1 VIGRSNDPPRRVG
14 LIDLGTNTATLSVLF
29 ADDKDRRRLRVAE
42 DLHIITGLGRAR
54 GPDGSL
60 SSDGQRRAFVALRHF
75 AGRLDSMAV
84 APEAVFGAATSATR
98 EAPNGAQFL
107 DEVRAET
114 GLSFTIVDGEEEAE
128 LVALAQER
136 SFPRRVPLLVIDI
149 GGGST
154 ELALRQKGQTD
165 WAVSL
170 PVGSV
175 KLGERL
181 GSDVAALDDAVEQ
194 ALSEAPPVR
203 ERPTL
208 VGVAGTVTT
217 TLQLAR
223 GLITWDPE
231 EVQGAVL
238 TREEVETTRD
248 RLGAMTPQQRREI
261 PGLHPGRAD
270 LIVAGMSLLL
280 GMMRRVDAHEVL
292 VSDRGVRFG
301 LLWQRWPLATVLQ

>member
-1 VIGRSNDPPRRVG
+1 MIGAHGDPPRRVG

-29 ADDKDRRRLRVAE
+29 ADDRDRRRMRVAE
-42 DLHIITGLGRAR
+42 DLHIITGLGRER
-54 GPDGSL
+54 GPDGAL
-60 SSDGQRRAFVALRHF
+60 STEGQRRAMVALRHF
-75 AGRLDSMAV
+75 AGRLDAMGV
-84 APEAVFGAATSATR
+84 APDAVHGAATSATR
-98 EAPNGAQFL
+98 EACNGAGFM
-107 DEVRAET
+107 DAVAEET
-114 GLSFTIVDGEEEAE
+114 GLRFRVVEGEQEAA

-136 SFPRRVPLLVIDI
+136 SFPRRLPLLVVDI

-154 ELALRQKGQTD
+154 ELALRRRGSTD

-170 PVGSV
+170 PTGSL
-175 KLGERL
+175 KLGEAY
-181 GSDVAALDDAVEQ
+181 GSDVDALDEAVGM
-194 ALSEAPPVR
+194 ALREAPAVR

-231 EVQGAVL
+231 EVHGAVMSL
-238 TREEVETTRD
+238 EEVAETRA
-248 RLGAMTPQQRREI
+248 RLAAMSPEQRRAV

-280 GMMRRVDAHEVL
+280 GVMRRCKATEVV

-301 LLWQRWPLATVLQ
+301 LLFESWPMAAVV